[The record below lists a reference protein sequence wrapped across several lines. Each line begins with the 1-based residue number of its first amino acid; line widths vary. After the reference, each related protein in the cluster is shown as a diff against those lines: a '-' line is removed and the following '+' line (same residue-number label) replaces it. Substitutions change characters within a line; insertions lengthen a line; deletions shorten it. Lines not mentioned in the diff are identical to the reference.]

1 MWDYAPPMDVY
12 ETEGELVI
20 ELELPEVE
28 RDNVK
33 ITVKGQT
40 LTVEGIKSY
49 KVGEEKVKFL
59 RLERYSG
66 YFKRVV
72 QLPFAP
78 KEEGIKAT
86 MKKGVLKIT
95 ISKDR
100 SRRIEVEE

>member
-12 ETEGELVI
+12 ETERELVI
-20 ELELPEVE
+20 ELELPEVD
-28 RDNVK
+28 RNDVK

-40 LTVEGIKSY
+40 LTVEGVKSY
-49 KVGEEKVKFL
+49 KIGEENVKFL

-72 QLPFAP
+72 QLPFTP
-78 KEEGIKAT
+78 VEEGIKAT
-86 MKKGVLKIT
+86 MKKGVLRII
-95 ISKDR
+95 ISKDK